1 MEYQKIID
9 FLDNTR
15 NKLSQSRTKTWVK
28 INDD

>member
-15 NKLSQSRTKTWVK
+15 NQLSQSRTKTWVK